1 MFIIEL
7 NLKTTPMS
15 LSVQR
20 KTDEDAQAT
29 YQQVLEA
36 MKSGGLIELTCD
48 WQPGKKI
55 AVFGDSLAAVQVYE
69 KSSGGTSSG
78 RSPGFF
84 AMAE

>member
-20 KTDEDAQAT
+20 KTEEEAQNT
-29 YQQVLEA
+29 YQQVVDA
-36 MKSGGLIELTCD
+36 MKAGQFVELACD

-84 AMAE
+84 AIAE